1 MKHAIPTETF
11 GLTQTGDKVTFNG
24 SPLLPTEAISL
35 HSAHIIS
42 WKNGGENPIKR
53 LEFYHLLII

>member
-1 MKHAIPTETF
+1 MDVRLHLLM
-11 GLTQTGDKVTFNG
+11 GNGGKVTFNG

-35 HSAHIIS
+35 HFCSYNKLEK
-42 WKNGGENPIKR
+42 WGETPIKR